1 MKKIRFS
8 DLFGNH
14 VFTVGVSIVILF
26 ASWLWGYDD
35 FFFWDTVQLSS
46 KQAHFFYE
54 QEAFS
59 LLLPEQID
67 SGHFPFMGMYLSVW
81 WKLLGKS
88 LFVSHLAMVP
98 WVIVLAFAVSSIVA
112 LYIPV
117 PYRLLSVMII
127 LADPTLLTQLRLVSP
142 DVILMAALSVA
153 MVSYLKKQAY
163 GLAVSILILSL
174 ISLRGLLVT
183 AALMTAI
190 IFWRVFR
197 KEKESVYTYI
207 VIFAPAVLVNVAF
220 LFYHYISKDW
230 VGFHADSPW
239 SPSFQMVTIKGFIKN
254 TVLFG
259 WRMVDFGRAG
269 IVSCTVV
276 FFLKNPKQRI
286 QKAGW
291 PGLLFLITF
300 TVLFLVTTGY
310 QSLTAHRYY
319 LPLYFLLSLLFCIFL
334 FHSSVS
340 GKIKTTLSFVVLTL
354 LISGHFWI
362 YPAGVAQGWD
372 SSFAHRPIFDLFPK
386 AEHFLGQQNI
396 PKENVGT
403 FFPFTAE
410 EKHIFLREST
420 SAFAYAAETKTP
432 YLFLSNV
439 MNDIPDSWLK
449 IYTPDKAL
457 FYEKKGG
464 VWVGIFR
471 RL

>member
-1 MKKIRFS
+1 MNNIRFTVFS
-8 DLFGNH
+8 GNY
-14 VFTVGVSIVILF
+14 VFTGSISIVILF
-26 ASWLWGYDD
+26 VSWFLGYDD

-54 QEAFS
+54 QAKFS
-59 LLLPEQID
+59 LLLPEEID

-81 WKLLGKS
+81 WKILGKS
-88 LFVSHLAMVP
+88 LFVSHLAMLP
-98 WVIVLAFAVSSIVA
+98 WVIALALAISSIVA
-112 LYIPV
+112 LYIPR
-117 PYRLLSVMII
+117 PYRSLSVVIM
-127 LADPTLLTQLRLVSP
+127 LADPTLLAQISLVSP
-142 DVILMAALSVA
+142 DVILMAALGVA
-153 MVSYLKKQAY
+153 IISYLKKQPY
-163 GLAVSILILSL
+163 LLTVSMLILSL
-174 ISLRGLLVT
+174 ISLRGLLLT
-183 AALMTAI
+183 AALMTSI
-190 IFWRVFR
+190 ILWSKVR
-197 KEKESVYTYI
+197 KEKEKVSSYI
-207 VIFAPAVLVNVAF
+207 IIFLPAVLVNIAF
-220 LFYHYISKDW
+220 LLYHYMAKDW

-239 SPSFQMVTIKGFIKN
+239 SPSFQMVTIKGFITN

-276 FFLKNPKQRI
+276 FFLKNPKQHI

-291 PGLLFLITF
+291 PGLLFLNTF

-334 FHSSVS
+334 FYSSVS
-340 GKIKTTLSFVVLTL
+340 KTLKATLSCVVLIT

-372 SSFAHRPIFDLFPK
+372 SSFAHRPIFGLYLK
-386 AEHFLGQQNI
+386 AEQFLRQKNI
-396 PKENVGT
+396 TKENVGT

-410 EKHIFLREST
+410 DKYIFLREST
-420 SAFAYAAETKTP
+420 ASFAYAAETITP

-449 IYTPDKAL
+449 IYTPEKAL
-457 FYEKKGG
+457 FYEKRGG
-464 VWVGIFR
+464 VWIGVFPR
-471 RL
+471 